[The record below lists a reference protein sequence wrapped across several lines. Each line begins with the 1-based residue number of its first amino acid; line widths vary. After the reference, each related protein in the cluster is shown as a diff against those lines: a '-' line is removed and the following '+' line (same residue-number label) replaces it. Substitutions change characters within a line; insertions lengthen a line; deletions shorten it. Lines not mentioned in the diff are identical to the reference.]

1 MRNTRAGIA
10 GTPAAEVKTGVGAH
24 LVAHLATGIGA
35 GFRTYTQKALAQKAL
50 GLVAGL
56 LLALQ
61 VLPAGAQ
68 SFTPVARVD
77 GEVITRFELDQ
88 RQRFLTLLRAPGDV
102 RAVALDQLV
111 SERLQNREVERAG
124 IELTDEQISAGIEEF
139 AKRGNLTGEQFLT
152 LLAQKGIAAESFRD
166 FVAAGVG
173 WREFVKAKFSP
184 LVTLSQTEIEIA
196 MGESE
201 PEAGLR
207 VLLSEIALPAGDPA
221 TRRASMK
228 RANRLTGLDEA
239 GFRDAA
245 TRFSVARSRAEGGEM
260 PWVDASTLPPVI
272 AGPVRALRPGQTT
285 RPIQT
290 GDKIRVYFMRD
301 REQVKG
307 GKRPTVV
314 DYAALLLPGGASEA
328 NLAAAAKI
336 RADITDC
343 DGLYPVARGLPP
355 EQLIREELR
364 ETAVPAP
371 FRAELAT
378 LDPGEISTR
387 VTTANGALAVL
398 MLCARGNELPRS
410 TTEEAV
416 AIQLKNSRM
425 SSMARSFLDEL
436 KADARI
442 EILR

>member
-1 MRNTRAGIA
+1 MRNTKAGIA
-10 GTPAAEVKTGVGAH
+10 GKPAAEVRTGSEKPGLGTKPGVRAMGP
-24 LVAHLATGIGA
+24 VAGPVAGLLA
-35 GFRTYTQKALAQKAL
+35 

-56 LLALQ
+56 MLALHT
-61 VLPAGAQ
+61 LPAEAQ

-102 RAVALDQLV
+102 RALALDQLV
-111 SERLQNREVERAG
+111 SERIQNREVKRAG
-124 IELTDEQISAGIEEF
+124 IEVSDEQISAGIEEF
-139 AKRGNLTGEQFLT
+139 AKRGNLTGAQFLA
-152 LLAQKGIAAESFRD
+152 LLAQNGIAAESFRD

-173 WREFVKAKFSP
+173 WREFARTKFSP
-184 LVTLSQTEIEIA
+184 MVSLSKTEIAIA

-201 PEAGLR
+201 PEAGLK
-207 VLLSEIALPAGDPA
+207 VLLSEIVLPAGDPA

-228 RANRLTGLDEA
+228 RAGRLTGLDEA

-245 TRFSVARSRAEGGEM
+245 TRFSVARNRTKGGEM
-260 PWVDASTLPPVI
+260 SWVDASILPPEI
-272 AGPVRALRPGQTT
+272 GGAIRALRPGQTT
-285 RPIQT
+285 RPIQV
-290 GDKIRVYFMRD
+290 GDTLHIYFMRD
-301 REQVKG
+301 REQVEG
-307 GKRPTVV
+307 GERPKVV
-314 DYAALLLPGGASEA
+314 DYAALLLPGGASAA

-343 DGLYPVARGLPP
+343 DGLYPLARGLPP
-355 EQLIREELR
+355 EQLIREEMR
-364 ETAVPAP
+364 EAAVPEP
-371 FRAELAT
+371 FRTELAT

-387 VTTANGALAVL
+387 VTTSGGALAVL

-416 AIQLKNSRM
+416 ATQLKNSRM
-425 SSMARSFLDEL
+425 SSMARTLLDEL
-436 KADARI
+436 KADAHI